1 MTQIID
7 FLKAN
12 QSPTP
17 SKWREEAQFRRENRK
32 WLRYSQWIAL
42 KALNRMEELNITQKQ
57 LAEKLGCSQ
66 QYVSLLVKGSANL
79 TLETI
84 SKLEDALDIQIL
96 FQPSSWATGYH
107 MTDFEK
113 PRYLSDAEPPEYGG
127 ENVE

>member
-17 SKWREEAQFRRENRK
+17 SKWREEAEFRRNNRR

-42 KALNRMEELNITQKQ
+42 KVLNRMEELDITQRQ

-84 SKLEDALDIQIL
+84 SKLEDALEIQIL
-96 FQPSSWATGYH
+96 FQPSSWTAGYN
-107 MTDFEK
+107 MPDFEK
-113 PRYLSDAEPPEYGG
+113 PRYLSDTEVPEYGDK
-127 ENVE
+127 